1 MILTLNAM
9 SIGATLVKAVVDR
22 RIIRQPLSL
31 DTAFS
36 FLTRQPD
43 KEVIMHHIT
52 TCFSTILD
60 LFETKFVGSGH
71 PHASQIID
79 CCIALRQKCEEDAP
93 EDEIAHLFYTIERLC
108 EVDR

>member
-1 MILTLNAM
+1 MVFQ
-9 SIGATLVKAVVDR
+9 SATFGKAVVDR

-43 KEVIMHHIT
+43 KEVIMQHIT
-52 TCFSTILD
+52 SCFSAIID
-60 LFETKFVGSGH
+60 LFETKFVGSDH
-71 PHASQIID
+71 PNASQIID
-79 CCIALRQKCEEDAP
+79 CCIALRQKCEEGAP
-93 EDEIAHLFYTIERLC
+93 EGEIAQMFYAIERLC